1 MPDTI
6 KEWSPAKRGRR
17 CFLYGMAMAALV
29 MVLEGAVQRYV
40 ITGALGLTV
49 GTLVGGTLVA
59 AMMAILEEG
68 FRWYFLCRG
77 EKQPGFDRYAFRSY
91 FGSVMWISIGFVGIL
106 SVLTAF
112 GSGFISAEIR
122 WQTIFSQ
129 FMTAIW
135 TGFFLWKS
143 NRIGALI
150 GPMVLHFLWLA
161 PLTIVLP
168 GSDVVESWQR
178 SVVTFLIV
186 FVPLFYL
193 ASLVIWIRNRKRV
206 RSEEEYIPAGHA
218 VVRRKK
224 KKDDADEHPSLSQ
237 MFAEPMPEAET
248 VETVDADEATSAE
261 MSDANSEP
269 EGSKDISDV
278 TDHYAS
284 EKVEDQYL

>member
-6 KEWSPAKRGRR
+6 NEWSPAKRGRR
-17 CFLYGMAMAALV
+17 CILYGMAMAALV
-29 MVLEGAVQRYV
+29 LVLEGAVQRYV

-49 GTLVGGTLVA
+49 GTMAGGTLVA
-59 AMMAILEEG
+59 AMMAIVEEG

-77 EKQPGFDRYAFRSY
+77 EKQPGFDRYSFRSY
-91 FGSVMWISIGFVGIL
+91 FRSVMWISIGFVGIL

-135 TGFFLWKS
+135 MGFFLWKS
-143 NRIGALI
+143 NRIGALL

-161 PLTIVLP
+161 PLTVVLP

-218 VVRRKK
+218 VTRRKK
-224 KKDDADEHPSLSQ
+224 KDDEDEHPSLSQ
-237 MFAEPMPEAET
+237 MFAEPVPGAET
-248 VETVDADEATSAE
+248 VETAEADEATLPE
-261 MSDANSEP
+261 MSDAISEP
-269 EGSKDISDV
+269 EGAKDLSII
-278 TDHYAS
+278 HI
-284 EKVEDQYL
+284 

>member
-1 MPDTI
+1 
-6 KEWSPAKRGRR
+6 
-17 CFLYGMAMAALV
+17 MALLV
-29 MVLEGAVQRYV
+29 LVLEGAVQRYV

-49 GTLVGGTLVA
+49 GTMTGGIIVA
-59 AMMAILEEG
+59 GVMAIVEEG

-77 EKQPGFDRYAFRSY
+77 EKHPGFDRYSFRSY
-91 FGSVMWISIGFVGIL
+91 FRSVMWISIGFVGIL

-143 NRIGALI
+143 NRIGALL
-150 GPMVLHFLWLA
+150 GPMILHFLWLA

-193 ASLVIWIRNRKRV
+193 ASLVIWIRNRRRV

-218 VVRRKK
+218 VTRRKK
-224 KKDDADEHPSLSQ
+224 KKDDEDEHPSLSQ
-237 MFAEPMPEAET
+237 MFAEPVPEKET
-248 VETVDADEATSAE
+248 GDTADADEAPSAE
-261 MSDANSEP
+261 LADATSEP

>member
-6 KEWSPAKRGRR
+6 KEWSAPKRDRR
-17 CFLYGMAMAALV
+17 CFLYGMGMAVLV
-29 MVLEGAVQRYV
+29 LVLEGAVQRYV
-40 ITGALGLTV
+40 LQGVLGWNT
-49 GTLVGGTLVA
+49 GTLVGGVA
-59 AMMAILEEG
+59 VAGMMAIVEEG
-68 FRWYFLCRG
+68 LRWYFLCRG
-77 EKQPGFDRYAFRSY
+77 EKHPGFDRYSFRSY
-91 FGSVMWISIGFVGIL
+91 FRSVMWVTMGFVGIL

-112 GSGFISAEIR
+112 GGGFISAEIR
-122 WQTIFSQ
+122 WQTILSQ

-135 TGFFLWKS
+135 MAFFLWKS
-143 NRIGALI
+143 SRVGAFLI
-150 GPMVLHFLWLA
+150 PTILHVLWLA

-193 ASLVIWIRNRKRV
+193 VSLVIWIRNRKKV

-218 VVRRKK
+218 VTRGKK
-224 KKDDADEHPSLSQ
+224 KEAEKEEHPSLSE
-237 MFAEPMPEAET
+237 MFAEPAPEEGLST
-248 VETVDADEATSAE
+248 EEAPA
-261 MSDANSEP
+261 EP
-269 EGSKDISDV
+269 EQAEEGAKDISDV